1 MVLEVDY
8 AHHHINSRGHVQKEK
23 LVKKAI
29 AFFDFD
35 GTITTKDTLLEFIK
49 FSKGNFKF
57 SLGFLLNSPYLI
69 AYKLKIISNQSAKEK
84 VLRFFFKNT
93 SVEKFREQCNLFSQ
107 KILPTLIRPKALREI
122 KKLKD
127 NGYSIVVVSAS
138 PEQWILGWAN
148 EMQVPLIASCLEV
161 NDGKITGKLIGKN
174 CHGDE
179 KVRRILEKHV
189 LSDYSVIYA
198 YGDTTG
204 DRPMLKLATHS
215 FYKPFRD

>member
-1 MVLEVDY
+1 M
-8 AHHHINSRGHVQKEK
+8 
-23 LVKKAI
+23 KKAI

-35 GTITTKDTLLEFIK
+35 GTITTKDTLVEFIR
-49 FSKGNFKF
+49 FSKGNFNF
-57 SLGFLLNSPYLI
+57 LLGFLLNSPYLI

-84 VLRFFFKNT
+84 ILRFFFEDTPN
-93 SVEKFREQCNLFSQ
+93 EKFREQCNLFCK
-107 KILPTLIRPKALREI
+107 KILPTLVRPKALQEI
-122 KKLKD
+122 KKLKND
-127 NGYSIVVVSAS
+127 GYSVVVVSAS
-138 PEQWILGWAN
+138 PEQWIHGWAN
-148 EMQVPLIASCLEV
+148 EMQVHLIASCLEV

-189 LSDYSVIYA
+189 LSDYDVIYA

-204 DRPMLKLATHS
+204 DLPMLKLATQS